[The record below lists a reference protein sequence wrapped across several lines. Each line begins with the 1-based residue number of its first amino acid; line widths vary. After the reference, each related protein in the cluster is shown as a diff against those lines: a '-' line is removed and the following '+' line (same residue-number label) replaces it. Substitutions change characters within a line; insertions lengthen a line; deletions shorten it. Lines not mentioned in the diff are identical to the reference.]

1 MSPRSAYLLDQ
12 AAKCEWHAKNLS
24 DAETQKE
31 LRKLAKQYIEE
42 AAALQTKETDVGPP
56 LQAYGE

>member
-42 AAALQTKETDVGPP
+42 AAAL
-56 LQAYGE
+56 